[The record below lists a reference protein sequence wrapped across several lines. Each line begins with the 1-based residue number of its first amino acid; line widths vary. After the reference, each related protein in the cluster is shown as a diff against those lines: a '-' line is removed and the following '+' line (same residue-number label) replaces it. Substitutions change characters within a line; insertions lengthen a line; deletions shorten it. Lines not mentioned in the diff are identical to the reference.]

1 MSKFRIAITVLAMI
15 ALLAVPALRA
25 EEGED
30 ERSEKLEPHGYMPIE
45 TWVRQQRTTARIA
58 NQIFNNIPPVPSSGE
73 ITYATVTSPVRV
85 NTDLLPQ
92 GGTAQPETQA
102 EPYLAV
108 NPNDL
113 NHLIAVYQESRF
125 ANGGARALNYSV
137 SLNGGVTWTE
147 GILPG
152 LTVASNGP
160 WQRASDPWVAFGPNN
175 RVHYISLLF
184 NQSTPNNA
192 IGVSTSTDGGMSWGP
207 PVEVFSS
214 TLDFND
220 KESIVA
226 DTYPDSPFFG
236 YIYAAWDINKSVN
249 GQFRHQQLVVSRSTD
264 GGLNWGKPKKVRKKG
279 TNIGVI
285 PRVGPDGTVYAV
297 WTGGPLNG
305 GETVIYFSKSA
316 NGGKKWSEPKQLAN
330 LIVDDVINVRGGEF
344 LVSFD
349 VNPLSGE
356 LYIGWQ
362 DARFT
367 GIGQAAF
374 IVSRNGGDSW
384 SAPRRI
390 SDGPDDAPAFTISIA
405 VNKEGHLA
413 ISYYSLQNDPQR
425 RFFADQY
432 VRISRDGG
440 ETFEP
445 GLRVT
450 SQSFD
455 LRDAAQ
461 AGGFFLGDYTGL
473 VGTES
478 GFQLLWIGTDLESAI
493 NPGRRQPD
501 VFTASVQ

>member
-1 MSKFRIAITVLAMI
+1 MSKFRIAITVLSLA
-15 ALLAVPALRA
+15 ALLAVPALKA
-25 EEGED
+25 QEGS
-30 ERSEKLEPHGYMPIE
+30 RPRKLEPHGNMPLE
-45 TWVRQQRTTARIA
+45 TWIRKQRTTARIA
-58 NQIFNNIPPVPSSGE
+58 GLISDNIQPVPSSGE
-73 ITYATVTSPVRV
+73 RTYATLSSPVRV
-85 NTDLLPQ
+85 NTDLLPP
-92 GGTAQPETQA
+92 GGTAQSETQA

-108 NPNDL
+108 NPEDA

-125 ANGGARALNYSV
+125 ANGGARVLNYSV
-137 SLNGGVTWTE
+137 SFDGGANWTE

-160 WQRASDPWVAFGPNN
+160 WQRASDPWVTFGPNG
-175 RVHYISLLF
+175 RVYYISLLF
-184 NQSTPNNA
+184 NQSTPDNA
-192 IGVSTSTDGGMSWGP
+192 IGVSTSTDGGMTWGP
-207 PVEVFSS
+207 PVEVFRS

-249 GQFRHQQLVVSRSTD
+249 GQFRHQHLVVSRSTN
-264 GGLNWGKPKKVRKKG
+264 GGLSWGKPKKVRKKG
-279 TNIGVI
+279 VNIGVI

-297 WTGGPLNG
+297 WTGGPLDG
-305 GETVIYFSKSA
+305 SETVIYFSKSA
-316 NGGKKWSEPKQLAN
+316 NGGKKWSEPKKLTD
-330 LIVDDVINVRGGEF
+330 LIVDDVANVRGGEF

-349 VNPLSGE
+349 VSPVNGDLHV
-356 LYIGWQ
+356 GWQ
-362 DARFT
+362 DSRFT
-367 GIGQAAF
+367 GIGQAAL
-374 IVSRNGGDSW
+374 ITSRNGGDSW

-405 VNKEGHLA
+405 VNREGHLA
-413 ISYYSLQNDPQR
+413 VSYYSLQNDPQR
-425 RFFADQY
+425 RFLADQY

-440 ETFEP
+440 DTFEQ

-450 SQSFD
+450 PQSFD

-461 AGGFFLGDYTGL
+461 AGGFFLGDYIGL
-473 VGTES
+473 VGRDT
-478 GFQLLWIGTDLESAI
+478 GFQLLWIGTDLESVI